1 MHQLKSEQERRVRT
15 FAPFGIATL
24 MALVT
29 AEWFPTATAGAA
41 VPPLMPEVL
50 LFALLVCFLAF
61 YCPMPA
67 WLSPAI
73 SPESPQES
81 TQHYETLPDRTATW
95 VYLSGMLLAPLLA
108 ALSQHAA
115 DAASRGWSVAVTAW
129 VAVGAVRLGVW
140 LRGDHEML
148 HTARLRATMVRT
160 RRG

>member
-1 MHQLKSEQERRVRT
+1 MRT

-29 AEWFPTATAGAA
+29 AEWFSTATAGAA
-41 VPPLMPEVL
+41 MPPLMPEAL
-50 LFALLVCFLAF
+50 LLALLVCFLVF

-73 SPESPQES
+73 SPKSPQES
-81 TQHYETLPDRTATW
+81 TQHYETLPGRTAAW
-95 VYLSGMLLAPLLA
+95 VYLGGMLLAPLLA

-115 DAASRGWSVAVTAW
+115 AGAASRGWSVAVTAW

-148 HTARLRATMVRT
+148 HTASLRVTMVRI